1 MWRKKFIPD
10 FPNWN
15 DSVLHLREVLLKGLK
30 KKMKTWFFLWKG
42 RKNFHIL
49 ILRNCEDITLPG
61 KRDFATVIELRI
73 LR

>member
-30 KKMKTWFFLWKG
+30 KKNENLIFFMKG
-42 RKNFHIL
+42 
-49 ILRNCEDITLPG
+49 
-61 KRDFATVIELRI
+61 
-73 LR
+73 